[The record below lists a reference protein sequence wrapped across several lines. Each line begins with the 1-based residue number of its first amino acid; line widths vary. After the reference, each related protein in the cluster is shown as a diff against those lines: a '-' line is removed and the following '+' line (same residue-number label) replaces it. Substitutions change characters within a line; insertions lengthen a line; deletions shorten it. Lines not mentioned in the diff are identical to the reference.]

1 MGRGLMSKNL
11 YALGTLWLQTGK
23 PADTRNLEKLKAG
36 THLEDTFLSVERGQ
50 LLPAEALTLLS
61 EQDIARLIERG
72 EVSTERPAVVLDEA
86 RD

>member
-1 MGRGLMSKNL
+1 MADTL
-11 YALGTLWLQTGK
+11 YAKSTLWLQTGK
-23 PADTRNLEKLKAG
+23 PAATLDLVKLKAG
-36 THLEDTFLSVERGQ
+36 RHLEDTFLSAERGQ
-50 LLPAEALTLLS
+50 LIPAEALALLS